1 MVMAVGKYLWKKNID
16 LRLDKFVKIDAHAH
30 IQQLDYPFNVGI
42 TAEEFIALMETYN
55 IERAIVS
62 DVNNE
67 NISNAV
73 KRYPNKLIGIVWVDP
88 RSKNALDL
96 TKLYIEEYG
105 FRGIKLHPLLH
116 MFMPNSKK
124 VHRILDLAQELE
136 VPVFIHSGHPPTSL
150 PWQIE
155 DLAKQFP
162 SVPIVMVH
170 MGHGNAFYIQGAIE
184 IAERCENIYLETSGM
199 PMSAKI
205 AEAYNTVPD
214 RILFGTDLPCHHP
227 AVEILKILA
236 SGLPESAL
244 KNIFYENAK
253 RLMGL

>member
-1 MVMAVGKYLWKKNID
+1 MGKYIWNKDID

-30 IQQLDYPFNVGI
+30 IQQLDYPFNVDI
-42 TAEEFIALMETYN
+42 TAEEFVALMEAYN
-55 IERAIVS
+55 IEKAIVS

-67 NISNAV
+67 NISSAV
-73 KRYPNKLIGIVWVDP
+73 KRYPDRLIGIVWVDP
-88 RSKNALDL
+88 KAENAIDL
-96 TKLYIEEYG
+96 VKLYVKEHG

-205 AEAYNTVPD
+205 AEAYEAVPD
-214 RILFGTDLPCHHP
+214 KVLFGTDLPCHHP
-227 AVEILKILA
+227 AVEILKVIA
-236 SGLPESAL
+236 SSLSESAL
-244 KNIFYENAK
+244 KKIFYENAK
-253 RLMGL
+253 KLMRL